1 MSKVRISSPSSA
13 ITLPFLI
20 MNINCHEVSILPVS
34 VIRAKN
40 RITVYRA
47 LHLGMATLSWQQ
59 MHAIST
65 GRYLV
70 LSSITVGN
78 YVDNLLNY
86 FFFNVNFLCVKS
98 RQILIQLFAAQSL
111 EIYKVLQNGHLS
123 V

>member
-1 MSKVRISSPSSA
+1 M
-13 ITLPFLI
+13 
-20 MNINCHEVSILPVS
+20 PVS